1 MLTILKIY
9 IFKEAN
15 TYVYDANRISGLG
28 SINVEPDARFCHEH
42 AAMQAVIE
50 SQQNA
55 LIMFENN
62 LAVDFQEAAMIHEGA
77 YAEDIEALHENVFT
91 DIFKRI
97 KDLFMKLW
105 AKIKSIFKVFIAK
118 FDSIFMKSSKEFIKK
133 YKKDVLKKDLTD
145 VTINY
150 SKPKGVQF
158 VISSGLLITVKRTD
172 KDELE
177 KELENYDSEKQ
188 EEEYIKTLTGLTN
201 TTLADFD
208 KEYHE
213 HCYEDES
220 KEDLTTSLLS
230 DAIATLEGSDD
241 ILKKVKKANDILNK
255 AIGNIIKEID
265 NIYTSDKI
273 YLDSV
278 PTAIEFK
285 YMTNAGTSIDLDIV
299 SVGEGPSYALEK
311 DTITEIVRSSLP
323 SIGKSVFFRK
333 QGRRVDMEW
342 MVTNKNRTIYDCS
355 EPYLTGLELVS
366 GVTQSS
372 FKEFLGG
379 NDETYNGINSDKKF
393 LFGG

>member
-1 MLTILKIY
+1 M
-9 IFKEAN
+9 F
-15 TYVYDANRISGLG
+15 YDANRISGLG

-133 YKKDVLKKDLTD
+133 YKKDVLNKDLTD
-145 VTINY
+145 ITINY
-150 SKPKGVQF
+150 SKPKNKKF
-158 VISSGLLITVKRTD
+158 VIEKALTVRIIDTEKSPAGAKTA
-172 KDELE
+172 LE
-177 KELENYDSEKQ
+177 DYDSEKQ
-188 EEEYIKTLTGLTN
+188 EAEYIKNLTGLEN
-201 TTLADFD
+201 VTLADFD

-213 HCYEDES
+213 YCYEDES
-220 KEDLTTSLLS
+220 KEDLRPLLS

-241 ILKKVKKANDILNK
+241 ILKNVKKANDILNK

-265 NIYTSDKI
+265 KEQSNFAKLKSTEINPTHSTFSANSGSYKVNTGAADIAVNAKAGDSDIKDKKEYQQNVLSLLSKRATCYQSCVTKVTAGTI
-273 YLDSV
+273 REAKFGASQARRVIVKALGAKSVNGESALLD
-278 PTAIEFK
+278 AIEESAA
-285 YMTNAGTSIDLDIV
+285 YEA
-299 SVGEGPSYALEK
+299 
-311 DTITEIVRSSLP
+311 EI
-323 SIGKSVFFRK
+323 
-333 QGRRVDMEW
+333 
-342 MVTNKNRTIYDCS
+342 
-355 EPYLTGLELVS
+355 ELR
-366 GVTQSS
+366 
-372 FKEFLGG
+372 
-379 NDETYNGINSDKKF
+379 
-393 LFGG
+393 

>member
-1 MLTILKIY
+1 M
-9 IFKEAN
+9 F
-15 TYVYDANRISGLG
+15 YDANRISGLG

-50 SQQNA
+50 SQQNE

-62 LAVDFQEAAMIHEGA
+62 LAVDFQEAAMIHEGG
-77 YAEDIEALHENVFT
+77 DIEALHENVFT

-150 SKPKGVQF
+150 SKPKGVDF
-158 VISSGLLITVKRTD
+158 VINSALTVSISKAQYDRDFATHSTALAMK
-172 KDELE
+172 KDLE
-177 KELENYDSEKQ
+177 DYDAEKQ
-188 EEEYIKTLTGLTN
+188 EEEYIADLTGLRN

-230 DAIATLEGSDD
+230 EAIATLEGSDD

-255 AIGNIIKEID
+255 AVANIIKEID
-265 NIYTSDKI
+265 KEQSAFAKKKSTEGSKI
-273 YLDSV
+273 QTKFTVNAGEKEVNAKRGIVLPDSV
-278 PTAIEFK
+278 SDEVKRNAKEAQQAVLSLLSKKATCLQSCVTKVTAGTIREAKFGASQARRVIVKALGAKGYNGESALLDAIEESAA
-285 YMTNAGTSIDLDIV
+285 YEA
-299 SVGEGPSYALEK
+299 E
-311 DTITEIVRSSLP
+311 
-323 SIGKSVFFRK
+323 
-333 QGRRVDMEW
+333 
-342 MVTNKNRTIYDCS
+342 
-355 EPYLTGLELVS
+355 LELR
-366 GVTQSS
+366 
-372 FKEFLGG
+372 
-379 NDETYNGINSDKKF
+379 
-393 LFGG
+393 

>member
-1 MLTILKIY
+1 M
-9 IFKEAN
+9 F
-15 TYVYDANRISGLG
+15 YDANRISGLG

-50 SQQNA
+50 SQQNE

-62 LAVDFQEAAMIHEGA
+62 LAVDFQEATMIHEGA

-265 NIYTSDKI
+265 K
-273 YLDSV
+273 
-278 PTAIEFK
+278 
-285 YMTNAGTSIDLDIV
+285 
-299 SVGEGPSYALEK
+299 
-311 DTITEIVRSSLP
+311 
-323 SIGKSVFFRK
+323 
-333 QGRRVDMEW
+333 
-342 MVTNKNRTIYDCS
+342 
-355 EPYLTGLELVS
+355 
-366 GVTQSS
+366 
-372 FKEFLGG
+372 
-379 NDETYNGINSDKKF
+379 
-393 LFGG
+393 

>member
-1 MLTILKIY
+1 M
-9 IFKEAN
+9 F
-15 TYVYDANRISGLG
+15 YDANRISGLG

-50 SQQNA
+50 SQQNE

-77 YAEDIEALHENVFT
+77 HAEDIEALHENVFT

-150 SKPKGVQF
+150 SKPNGVDF
-158 VISSGLLITVKRTD
+158 VINKALTVTLNSNEAVSPAYGVTD
-172 KDELE
+172 VAQKALE
-177 KELENYDSEKQ
+177 DYDAEKQ
-188 EEEYIKTLTGLTN
+188 EEEYIKELTGLRN

-220 KEDLTTSLLS
+220 NEDLTTSLLS
-230 DAIATLEGSDD
+230 EAIATLEGSDD

-255 AIGNIIKEID
+255 AVANIIKEID
-265 NIYTSDKI
+265 KEQSAFAKKKSTEDFTSSTSFSAKEKGTTVEKNGELKSTPNNTASERQTI
-273 YLDSV
+273 KEVQQARLSLLSKRASCLQSCVTKVTAGTIREAKFGASQARRVIVKALGAKGYNGESALLD
-278 PTAIEFK
+278 AIEESAA
-285 YMTNAGTSIDLDIV
+285 YEA
-299 SVGEGPSYALEK
+299 E
-311 DTITEIVRSSLP
+311 
-323 SIGKSVFFRK
+323 
-333 QGRRVDMEW
+333 
-342 MVTNKNRTIYDCS
+342 
-355 EPYLTGLELVS
+355 LELR
-366 GVTQSS
+366 
-372 FKEFLGG
+372 
-379 NDETYNGINSDKKF
+379 
-393 LFGG
+393 

>member
-1 MLTILKIY
+1 M
-9 IFKEAN
+9 F
-15 TYVYDANRISGLG
+15 YDANRISGLG

-50 SQQNA
+50 SQQNE

-150 SKPKGVQF
+150 SKPKGAQF
-158 VISSGLLITVKRTD
+158 VISKALSVNLVTNEYTITHSNSD
-172 KDELE
+172 KLQKILE
-177 KELENYDSEKQ
+177 DYDAEKQ
-188 EEEYIKTLTGLTN
+188 EEEYIEDITGLKSV
-201 TTLADFD
+201 TLADFD

-220 KEDLTTSLLS
+220 KEDLTNSLLS
-230 DAIATLEGSDD
+230 EAIATLEGSDD

-255 AIGNIIKEID
+255 AVGNIIKEID
-265 NIYTSDKI
+265 KEQS
-273 YLDSV
+273 
-278 PTAIEFK
+278 EFAK
-285 YMTNAGTSIDLDIV
+285 KKSNELTSIKTKF
-299 SVGEGPSYALEK
+299 S
-311 DTITEIVRSSLP
+311 
-323 SIGKSVFFRK
+323 
-333 QGRRVDMEW
+333 
-342 MVTNKNRTIYDCS
+342 
-355 EPYLTGLELVS
+355 
-366 GVTQSS
+366 TQSS
-372 FKEFLGG
+372 DSAVEKENPDSMSYFDSDDIKKKTKEWQQAALSLLSKRASCLQSCITKITAGTIREAKFGASQARRIIVKALGAKG
-379 NDETYNGINSDKKF
+379 YNDESALLDAIEESAAYEAEIE
-393 LFGG
+393 LR

>member
-1 MLTILKIY
+1 M
-9 IFKEAN
+9 F
-15 TYVYDANRISGLG
+15 YDANRISGLG

-133 YKKDVLKKDLTD
+133 YKKDVLNKDLTD

-150 SKPKGVQF
+150 SKPKNVQF

-265 NIYTSDKI
+265 KEQSDFAKASSDTKTTIHRAFNTEKDKTNVTSTYAYGIKDNAKPEAVKTQKETQQI
-273 YLDSV
+273 MLSLLSKKATCCQSCITKVTAGTVREAKFGASQARRVIVKALGAKSVNGESALLD
-278 PTAIEFK
+278 AIEESAA
-285 YMTNAGTSIDLDIV
+285 YEA
-299 SVGEGPSYALEK
+299 
-311 DTITEIVRSSLP
+311 EI
-323 SIGKSVFFRK
+323 
-333 QGRRVDMEW
+333 
-342 MVTNKNRTIYDCS
+342 
-355 EPYLTGLELVS
+355 ELR
-366 GVTQSS
+366 
-372 FKEFLGG
+372 
-379 NDETYNGINSDKKF
+379 
-393 LFGG
+393 